1 MYHHFHRRQRQVNV
15 TVHQKL
21 LRQDVVPWIQRLYPD
36 GNYVFQ
42 QNSAPAQT
50 ARTTQEFL
58 RENLPEFWMLDLNS
72 LDFSIRSI

>member
-15 TVHQKL
+15 TVDQKL
-21 LRQDVVPWIQRLYPD
+21 GQGVDPWIKRMYPD

-72 LDFSIRSI
+72 LDFSI